1 MLRHSSTYQGWL
13 SDCLPRSQGWD
24 YDERFAMTDTRD
36 RSRFAGLA
44 LVLATIFGLL
54 FWVGV
59 AYAVVPKSWIT
70 WPKVHGCVAVQ
81 ADQGTTIKPVVFTEL
96 VVR

>member
-1 MLRHSSTYQGWL
+1 MRRHSSTYTIGSTL
-13 SDCLPRSQGWD
+13 AAKSRGWD
-24 YDERFAMTDTRD
+24 CDVGFAMTHIRD
-36 RSRFAGLA
+36 RSPYAGLA

-54 FWVGV
+54 FWAGV

-70 WPKVHGCVAVQ
+70 WPKVRGCVAVQ